1 VIDCSRCSKASGV
14 KGREM
19 LIEYNDR
26 SVLGLVCSTMQARC
40 EVSISMT
47 SKSNAVESTNGEI

>member
-1 VIDCSRCSKASGV
+1 M
-14 KGREM
+14 GRDM

-26 SVLGLVCSTMQARC
+26 SVLGLVCSTMLARC

-47 SKSNAVESTNGEI
+47 SKSNTVKSTNGEIQ